1 MKKQFSIEEINALY
15 KKEKLI
21 HSHEQFLNSNSF
33 YDLFL
38 DDFKIYMSKM
48 KNNKK
53 KLLLKQN
60 FSIYDGLFNSNIA
73 FIYYYNFV
81 YFLRYIADKFPEI
94 LDEEV
99 FKIDL
104 ILMTSIFSS
113 DYKMTFENGIEDK
126 YGINY
131 ESYNI
136 MMIELI
142 DLVKAKKYK
151 GYEQIV
157 DIENYEFKYP
167 KNWNNL
173 LNVVENDILEYLLY
187 FSQIK
192 EYDLSKTNKIRI
204 VIDKPFSV
212 VEIYEKF
219 NNCDEEIDI
228 KKLLSIIKD
237 IIKKI
242 RENESLEGKKIIIE
256 EISNKKDI
264 LEDYK
269 LLDKY
274 KILDNL
280 SVLKEFFSLN
290 TNDYNLQKIY
300 FVDFLERNIS
310 KIQNNFK
317 FSSFLD
323 FIKNRAIIIEEA
335 KKAKN
340 YVEDFKDIIKNNN
353 FRNNIKII
361 LNSNIILKYYKNPK
375 YYKNNE
381 KIQYMHIEKKNIID
395 IYKAFLHNY
404 IDNEKIYERI
414 IYKRMPSGVKGAYTP
429 YLSFIIDPYGID
441 MSSNIKKKE
450 EYIEAY
456 LIILFIHETNH
467 LSKRSFNQN
476 IPLSSCKTP
485 KNAEGGESI
494 ITYIFGKGKIYI
506 IDEIFCGMV
515 NNIKNWESKDSNEN
529 KLFKQSLAEYVEQN
543 NIEDENQ
550 LIKIK
555 EEKNCLISFYN
566 FRDSKKGNISYSGSN
581 GGLFCF

>member
-1 MKKQFSIEEINALY
+1 
-15 KKEKLI
+15 
-21 HSHEQFLNSNSF
+21 
-33 YDLFL
+33 
-38 DDFKIYMSKM
+38 M

-131 ESYNI
+131 ESYTI

-340 YVEDFKDIIKNNN
+340 YVEDFKDIINNNN

-381 KIQYMHIEKKNIID
+381 KIQYMHIEKKK
-395 IYKAFLHNY
+395 YY
-404 IDNEKIYERI
+404 
-414 IYKRMPSGVKGAYTP
+414 
-429 YLSFIIDPYGID
+429 
-441 MSSNIKKKE
+441 
-450 EYIEAY
+450 
-456 LIILFIHETNH
+456 
-467 LSKRSFNQN
+467 
-476 IPLSSCKTP
+476 
-485 KNAEGGESI
+485 
-494 ITYIFGKGKIYI
+494 
-506 IDEIFCGMV
+506 
-515 NNIKNWESKDSNEN
+515 
-529 KLFKQSLAEYVEQN
+529 
-543 NIEDENQ
+543 
-550 LIKIK
+550 
-555 EEKNCLISFYN
+555 
-566 FRDSKKGNISYSGSN
+566 
-581 GGLFCF
+581 

>member
-1 MKKQFSIEEINALY
+1 M
-15 KKEKLI
+15 
-21 HSHEQFLNSNSF
+21 
-33 YDLFL
+33 
-38 DDFKIYMSKM
+38 
-48 KNNKK
+48 
-53 KLLLKQN
+53 
-60 FSIYDGLFNSNIA
+60 
-73 FIYYYNFV
+73 
-81 YFLRYIADKFPEI
+81 
-94 LDEEV
+94 
-99 FKIDL
+99 
-104 ILMTSIFSS
+104 
-113 DYKMTFENGIEDK
+113 
-126 YGINY
+126 
-131 ESYNI
+131 
-136 MMIELI
+136 
-142 DLVKAKKYK
+142 
-151 GYEQIV
+151 
-157 DIENYEFKYP
+157 
-167 KNWNNL
+167 
-173 LNVVENDILEYLLY
+173 
-187 FSQIK
+187 
-192 EYDLSKTNKIRI
+192 
-204 VIDKPFSV
+204 
-212 VEIYEKF
+212 
-219 NNCDEEIDI
+219 
-228 KKLLSIIKD
+228 
-237 IIKKI
+237 
-242 RENESLEGKKIIIE
+242 
-256 EISNKKDI
+256 
-264 LEDYK
+264 
-269 LLDKY
+269 
-274 KILDNL
+274 
-280 SVLKEFFSLN
+280 
-290 TNDYNLQKIY
+290 
-300 FVDFLERNIS
+300 ERNIS

-340 YVEDFKDIIKNNN
+340 YVEDFKDIINNNN

-414 IYKRMPSGVKGAYTP
+414 IYKRMPSGVKGAITP

-450 EYIEAY
+450 KYIEAY